1 MIKGTTKLLGVIGH
15 PIAHSLSPVM
25 HNAAISHLGVDFV
38 YLAFPVKP
46 EDLKAALLGFE
57 AIGLRGFSITI
68 PHKQAILPLLSEVS
82 PIARAIGAVNTV
94 YRTDKGWCGTN
105 TDVEGF
111 LAPLQPPP
119 TPPYQGG
126 AVSFSDKSWFCRGSA
141 PVPTLFLH
149 DFVCVSEIGAGTG
162 APPLQENEIALPYQG
177 GATEVKSALESG
189 NMTAESSPSPYQGGA
204 RGESDWSQKVAVILG
219 NGGAARAVVAGCA
232 QLGCAE
238 IHVVGRH
245 QQNLAEFQQSWVD
258 SPIPVK
264 SLQVHTW
271 DNLSRL
277 ISQADLL
284 VNTTPVGMYP
294 QGEKS
299 PIPLAAID
307 QISPGAIAYDLIYNP
322 SPTQFLKDAQL
333 RGAQV
338 IDGLPMLVQQGAA
351 ALKIWLETESVPV
364 EVMRLALRK
373 HLGLD

>member
-15 PIAHSLSPVM
+15 PVEHSLSPAM

-38 YLAFPVKP
+38 YLPFPVKP
-46 EDLKAALLGFE
+46 GDLKAALAGFA
-57 AIGLRGFSITI
+57 AIGVRGFSITI

-94 YRTDKGWCGTN
+94 YLTDKGWCGTN

-111 LAPLQPPP
+111 LAPLQTPP
-119 TPPYQGG
+119 TPPYQGEAKDSISPLERG
-126 AVSFSDKSWFCRGSA
+126 NTAVESC
-141 PVPTLFLH
+141 
-149 DFVCVSEIGAGTG
+149 
-162 APPLQENEIALPYQG
+162 PP
-177 GATEVKSALESG
+177 
-189 NMTAESSPSPYQGGA
+189 PYQGGA
-204 RGESDWSQKVAVILG
+204 RGGSDWSQKIAVILG

-238 IHVVGRH
+238 IHVVGRNE
-245 QQNLAEFQQSWVD
+245 QNLAEFQQSWVN
-258 SPIPVK
+258 SPMPVHN
-264 SLQVHTW
+264 LHIHTW
-271 DNLSRL
+271 ENLSSL

-299 PIPLAAID
+299 PVVQGAID
-307 QISPGAIAYDLIYNP
+307 RLSAGAIVYDLIYNP
-322 SPTQFLKDAQL
+322 NPTQFLKDAQL
-333 RGAQV
+333 RGARA

-351 ALKIWLETESVPV
+351 ALKIWLDRESVPV
-364 EVMRLALRK
+364 DVMRQALLQ

>member
-15 PIAHSLSPVM
+15 PVEHSLSPAM
-25 HNAAISHLGVDFV
+25 HNAAISQLGVDFV
-38 YLAFPVKP
+38 YLPFPVKP
-46 EDLKAALLGFE
+46 GDLKAALAGFA
-57 AIGLRGFSITI
+57 AIGVRGFSITI

-94 YRTDKGWCGTN
+94 YLTDKGWCGTN

-111 LAPLQPPP
+111 LAPLQTPP

-126 AVSFSDKSWFCRGSA
+126 AKD
-141 PVPTLFLH
+141 
-149 DFVCVSEIGAGTG
+149 
-162 APPLQENEIALPYQG
+162 
-177 GATEVKSALESG
+177 ATSGLESG
-189 NMTAESSPSPYQGGA
+189 NMAVKSGPPPYQGGA
-204 RGESDWSQKVAVILG
+204 RGGSDWSQKVAVILG

-238 IHVVGRH
+238 IHVVGRNE
-245 QQNLAEFQQSWVD
+245 QNLAEFQQSWVN
-258 SPIPVK
+258 SPMPMQN
-264 SLQVHTW
+264 LPVHTW

-299 PIPLAAID
+299 PVAPDVID
-307 QISPGAIAYDLIYNP
+307 QISAGAIVYDLIYTPN
-322 SPTQFLKDAQL
+322 PTQFLKDAKI
-333 RGAQV
+333 RGARA
-338 IDGLPMLVQQGAA
+338 IDGLEMLVQQGAA
-351 ALKIWLETESVPV
+351 ALKIWLDKESVPV
-364 EVMRLALRK
+364 DVMRQALRQ